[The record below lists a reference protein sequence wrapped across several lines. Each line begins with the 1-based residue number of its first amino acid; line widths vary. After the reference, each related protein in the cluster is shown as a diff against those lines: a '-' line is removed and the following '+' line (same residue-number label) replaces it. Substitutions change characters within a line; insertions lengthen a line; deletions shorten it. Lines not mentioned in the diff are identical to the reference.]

1 MTKKEL
7 LARIEELE
15 RKVAELELA
24 RMQNPQ
30 PWPQLPEPIYPADI
44 WGYRWIC
51 GTTPTNPN
59 DRLRTWSGG

>member
-24 RMQNPQ
+24 NACKPVIYVPWQQPQ
-30 PWPQLPEPIYPADI
+30 EEPRIWPPYISY
-44 WGYRWIC
+44 
-51 GTTPTNPN
+51 TTPDLP
-59 DRLRTWSGG
+59 LWGRTTTGG